1 MLQKLIKV
9 SAHGLKRTDFMNWV
23 DVKRS
28 FFTQSHLIS
37 TAIKFGEL
45 TDHGIL
51 SCCAVSEC
59 VKLWS

>member
-1 MLQKLIKV
+1 M
-9 SAHGLKRTDFMNWV
+9 SACGLNCTDFINWV

-28 FFTQSHLIS
+28 FFIQSHMIS

-45 TDHGIL
+45 TDHGVL

-59 VKLWS
+59 VMRSV